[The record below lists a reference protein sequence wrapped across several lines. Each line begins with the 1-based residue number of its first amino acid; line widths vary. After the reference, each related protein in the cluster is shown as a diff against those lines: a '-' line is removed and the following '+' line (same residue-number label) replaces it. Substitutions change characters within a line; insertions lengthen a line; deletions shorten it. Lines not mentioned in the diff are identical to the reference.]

1 MPAFAKIAVHIT
13 RILVPSSS
21 QPGHC
26 DGIEEASRFVVKSMT
41 SQQLL
46 FNYDLSLEWPK
57 PSSAASPHTP
67 QPAVLFVD
75 SEFASVSTYN
85 VQGPCGA
92 DQTTIPLPPVTPSG
106 ASQLYKHQS
115 PYIKHKQNSQR
126 PYSYCPDTPLYRFS
140 SSVTT
145 VTRLQAGQPKN
156 REVRISITSRHAL
169 GPIQPHIHS
178 VPGFT
183 G

>member
-1 MPAFAKIAVHIT
+1 MMGRRGRRHKKLLDDRKKNTGYQNLKEEAKTDIWFERRGCIQILHCLQVRPLVSQNSHINLQAPCVLYIGQASGT

-26 DGIEEASRFVVKSMT
+26 GGIEGASTYAGKKT
-41 SQQLL
+41 SQQLS

-57 PSSAASPHTP
+57 PSSAASSHTP

-92 DQTTIPLPPVTPSG
+92 DQTTIPRPPVTPSG
-106 ASQLYKHQS
+106 A
-115 PYIKHKQNSQR
+115 
-126 PYSYCPDTPLYRFS
+126 
-140 SSVTT
+140 
-145 VTRLQAGQPKN
+145 
-156 REVRISITSRHAL
+156 
-169 GPIQPHIHS
+169 
-178 VPGFT
+178 
-183 G
+183 